1 MVDLMG
7 YSVEVDNEEQARKLQ
22 EIAISQGLEWKY
34 GGRVLKNLDERYF
47 LFGYGGKKVIICSS
61 GHYQDKHITKKAHFD
76 DLFGAK
82 FTLIAMKCTQEQ
94 FDAIKPKLT
103 GLKVK
108 NISSF
113 SDCDY
118 LVNNLAG
125 ERKLISNVTYHAKTD
140 HNRVVHEEWNE
151 DVFLKSCGIETEN
164 LEQNE
169 TLQPIEESKGEQL
182 RKEAKKRGYT
192 HDNFKCLINREL
204 KGLED
209 INEWYYEEYEDALYT
224 MPDGAGGNVVYRNG
238 VWAEFKE
245 TLQEK
250 EQRLLKELEEVRK
263 EIEEQNKPKVG
274 DWCKFWDNDTD
285 EFVIGKYKNNIFGI
299 HISSGRTFLNCEKIT
314 NPQLIELLENE
325 MK

>member
-22 EIAISQGLEWKY
+22 EIAIEQGFKWSY
-34 GGRVLKNLDERYF
+34 GDQKIRNLDEKF
-47 LFGYGGKKVIICSS
+47 FQFGYKGEKLITYNFSKK
-61 GHYQDKHITKKAHFD
+61 HYQDNFITKKAHFN
-76 DLFGAK
+76 DL
-82 FTLIAMKCTQEQ
+82 
-94 FDAIKPKLT
+94 
-103 GLKVK
+103 
-108 NISSF
+108 
-113 SDCDY
+113 
-118 LVNNLAG
+118 
-125 ERKLISNVTYHAKTD
+125 
-140 HNRVVHEEWNE
+140 
-151 DVFLKSCGIETEN
+151 
-164 LEQNE
+164 
-169 TLQPIEESKGEQL
+169 SKE
-182 RKEAKKRGYT
+182 
-192 HDNFKCLINREL
+192 
-204 KGLED
+204 
-209 INEWYYEEYEDALYT
+209 
-224 MPDGAGGNVVYRNG
+224 
-238 VWAEFKE
+238 E